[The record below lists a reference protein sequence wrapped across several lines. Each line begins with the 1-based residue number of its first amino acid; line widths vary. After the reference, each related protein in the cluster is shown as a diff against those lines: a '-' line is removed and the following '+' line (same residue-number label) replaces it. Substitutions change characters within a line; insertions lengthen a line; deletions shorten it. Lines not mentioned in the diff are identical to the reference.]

1 VYFGVVG
8 WSEFVVLKR
17 PRTMSSVPGSVERS
31 SDNWISWKNLNLNL
45 YTSYV
50 SGATLVSGVL
60 TYPFYVITT
69 RKQAGAHI
77 TGDTSFSGT
86 NNSNLQTIQKIGWH
100 GLFRGVLF
108 SNLFYI
114 PSSTLYLSVT
124 EISRQNINPY
134 LHELFPHLQIEY
146 LDGLQVLYSGIL
158 SNFTSLILSNPANVV
173 LAKMVVQKYSQPVMG
188 TLTIAKMIY
197 STYGAK
203 GFFLGFGSNLT
214 HGICSSVVWWWS
226 YTTFRRLCLVYSQRF
241 SIDVFWMDATAG
253 LGAGLLSTCLL
264 HPFDTVAS
272 RIMTGST
279 SHHRMVTVFRDII
292 AKEGMR
298 GLYTGIGPSISG
310 SAASSCIFALT
321 YELIKRKAVSA
332 PEEEGNRGQ
341 R

>member
-1 VYFGVVG
+1 
-8 WSEFVVLKR
+8 
-17 PRTMSSVPGSVERS
+17 MSSVPGSVERS
-31 SDNWISWKNLNLNL
+31 SDNWISWKSLNLHL

-60 TYPFYVITT
+60 TYPFYVMTT

-77 TGDTSFSGT
+77 TGDASLSGK
-86 NNSNLQTIQKIGWH
+86 NISILQTIQKIGWS

-124 EISRQNINPY
+124 EISRQNINSY
-134 LHELFPHLQIEY
+134 LHKFFPHVQIEY
-146 LDGLQVLYSGIL
+146 LDGVQVLYSGIL
-158 SNFTSLILSNPANVV
+158 SNFTSLLLSNPANVV
-173 LAKMVVQKYSQPVMG
+173 LAKMVVQKCSEPAMNS
-188 TLTIAKMIY
+188 LAIARTIY
-197 STYGAK
+197 STYGPR

-214 HGICSSVVWWWS
+214 HGICGSVVWWWS
-226 YTTFRRLCLVYSQRF
+226 YTTFRRLSSAYSKSF
-241 SIDVFWMDATAG
+241 PIDVFWTDAIAG
-253 LGAGLLSTCLL
+253 LGAGLLSTSLL

-279 SHHRMVTVFRDII
+279 RHHRMVTVFRDII
-292 AKEGMR
+292 AREGVR

-321 YELIKRKAVSA
+321 YELIKRKAVSG
-332 PEEEGNRGQ
+332 PEEEEASE
-341 R
+341 